1 MGAYERLYSLRILH
15 DYFDG
20 AVCRAVQCRPTAS
33 GAELMRRR
41 GWIFKRT
48 ADNEWAILYDSSGAG
63 SEIGTDRLFFELQL
77 AEPDF
82 VRCTHWPTFRPD
94 AAYRLNLPSGGGVL
108 EAVEAI
114 APSEERR
121 TIGSGCCV
129 ATLTPTEETI
139 GAARAGTPLDC
150 MLRFHAPAYRWEYLF
165 LPESD
170 TAPDRETLCLETADG
185 KSPYRFTAFEQVQ
198 AFGRAAYRTT
208 SEEAIPLRESYSFR
222 LRLSSSTGANRP
234 RRTLLRDVP
243 PPIPGRHRSAG
254 PGFIR
259 QICCCN
265 TE

>member
-41 GWIFKRT
+41 GLIFKRT
-48 ADNEWAILYDSSGAG
+48 ADNEWTVLYDPSGSG
-63 SEIGTDRLFFELQL
+63 PDIGADRLSFELQL

-82 VRCTHWPTFRPD
+82 VLYTHWPTFRPD

-108 EAVEAI
+108 EATETIV
-114 APSEERR
+114 PSEEGR
-121 TIGSGCCV
+121 TIGSGFCV

-139 GAARAGTPLDC
+139 GAARTGTPSC
-150 MLRFHAPAYRWEYLF
+150 CTLRFHAPAYRWEYLF
-165 LPESD
+165 LTESD
-170 TAPDRETLCLETADG
+170 IVLDCETLCLEAVDG

-198 AFGRAAYRTT
+198 ALDRAAYRTT
-208 SEEAIPLRESYSFR
+208 SEEAIPLRESYGFR

-234 RRTLLRDVP
+234 KRTLLRDVQ

-254 PGFIR
+254 PEFVR
-259 QICCCN
+259 QICGL
-265 TE
+265 

>member
-41 GWIFKRT
+41 RWIFKRT
-48 ADNEWAILYDSSGAG
+48 ADNEWAVFYDPSGAG
-63 SEIGTDRLFFELQL
+63 PDIGADRLSFELRL

-82 VRCTHWPTFRPD
+82 VLYTQWPTFRPD

-108 EAVEAI
+108 EATEAI
-114 APSEERR
+114 VASEERR

-129 ATLTPTEETI
+129 ATLALTEETI
-139 GAARAGTPLDC
+139 GTARAGTPLGC
-150 MLRFHAPAYRWEYLF
+150 TLRFHAPAYKWEYLF

-170 TAPDRETLCLETADG
+170 TALDCQTLCLEAVDG
-185 KSPYRFTAFEQVQ
+185 KNPYRFSSFEQVQ
-198 AFGRAAYRTT
+198 AFDRAAYRTT
-208 SEEAIPLRESYSFR
+208 SEEAIPLRESYGFR

-234 RRTLLRDVP
+234 KRTLLRDVP

-254 PGFIR
+254 PEFIR
-259 QICCCN
+259 QVCCL
-265 TE
+265 